1 MTTPDITTPRKEVIT
16 MKFKEFYYKDF
27 RPSYLEGVVRYPEQ
41 TDYVIEQNCKPING
55 KELSEIGLSD
65 LNNLIKI

>member
-1 MTTPDITTPRKEVIT
+1 

-41 TDYVIEQNCKPING
+41 TDYVIEQNCKSING
-55 KELSEIGLSD
+55 KDLSEIGL
-65 LNNLIKI
+65 

>member
-55 KELSEIGLSD
+55 KRKRIS
-65 LNNLIKI
+65 